1 MTQNLLVET
10 GSPDHVKLLIMLLK
24 WVACFGVWLFIM
36 LRFWLLQENLAG
48 KTVTSKVKTLSF
60 FALKGVVAAIA
71 IYILANVGDLQYLVF
86 RAFGIGVK

>member
-36 LRFWLLQENLAG
+36 LRFWLLQENLTG
-48 KTVTSKVKTLSF
+48 KTVTSKVKTLSI
-60 FALKGVVAAIA
+60 FALKGVFAAIA
-71 IYILANVGDLQYLVF
+71 IYTVANIGDLQHLIF
-86 RAFGIGVK
+86 KAFGVDVK